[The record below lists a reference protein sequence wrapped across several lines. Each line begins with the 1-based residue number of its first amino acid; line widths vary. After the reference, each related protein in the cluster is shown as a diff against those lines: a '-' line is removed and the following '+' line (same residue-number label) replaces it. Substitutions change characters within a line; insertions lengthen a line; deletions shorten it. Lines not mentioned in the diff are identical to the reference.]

1 MSPRSPHVPACLQ
14 GTLLCKVPALRPP
27 SVWTFHGRTRQ
38 ISYPHLSHRPNL
50 CQSAATSTSTVSIA
64 SSKNGFHPDKQLI
77 QIKRLCDIV
86 INSIKK
92 SRNIDSCRYSGI
104 IYILYEYDERNCF
117 VLSIFGLSNTWS
129 GLPCSSIYPSSMNM
143 T

>member
-86 INSIKK
+86 INSIK
-92 SRNIDSCRYSGI
+92 NPGI
-104 IYILYEYDERNCF
+104 STPVDTPGSYTFFMNTMKGT
-117 VLSIFGLSNTWS
+117 VLSS
-129 GLPCSSIYPSSMNM
+129 PSSDCQIPGQVFPAQVCIHHP
-143 T
+143 

>member
-86 INSIKK
+86 INSIK
-92 SRNIDSCRYSGI
+92 NPGI
-104 IYILYEYDERNCF
+104 STPVDTPGSYTFFMNTMKGT
-117 VLSIFGLSNTWS
+117 VLSS
-129 GLPCSSIYPSSMNM
+129 PSSDCQIPGQVFPAQVYIHHP
-143 T
+143 

>member
-92 SRNIDSCRYSGI
+92 SRNIDSCRYTGI
-104 IYILYEYDERNCF
+104 LYIFYEYDERNCF